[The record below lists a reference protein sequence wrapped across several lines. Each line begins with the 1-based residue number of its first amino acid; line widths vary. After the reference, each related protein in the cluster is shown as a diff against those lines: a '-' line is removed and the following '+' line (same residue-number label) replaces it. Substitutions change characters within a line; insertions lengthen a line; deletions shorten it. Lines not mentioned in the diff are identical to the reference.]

1 MLNLITTQVC
11 YCDNKSIAMPI
22 QSLSSICTTSPYLD
36 LCINFRSFSKEMFC
50 CNVLHPLLSSY
61 NMNVFKV
68 TSERLGPAQNEELL
82 LPIALKLRK
91 YMPSFTPL
99 KADVVYA
106 SV

>member
-1 MLNLITTQVC
+1 
-11 YCDNKSIAMPI
+11 MPI
-22 QSLSSICTTSPYLD
+22 RSLSSLCTTSLHLD
-36 LCINFRSFSKEMFC
+36 LCMNFKSLSKEMFC

-61 NMNVFKV
+61 NMNVLKV

-106 SV
+106 SVQEAAKQMFGITCIC